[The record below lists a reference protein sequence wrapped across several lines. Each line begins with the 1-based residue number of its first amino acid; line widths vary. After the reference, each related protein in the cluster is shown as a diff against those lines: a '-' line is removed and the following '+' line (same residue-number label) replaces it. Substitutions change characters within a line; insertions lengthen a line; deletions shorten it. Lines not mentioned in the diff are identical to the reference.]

1 MKKHDEQI
9 AAPECASPPCAM
21 HEVDP
26 GYMGLAAATSLSRAL
41 SGAEREQLGNTLLR
55 DLPDAVIFADRE
67 GLIRFWNQGA
77 QRIFGYTEAEAIGQS
92 LDIIIP
98 QGLQQR
104 HWDGYDRMM
113 ATGQSR
119 HAPDELLAVPAV
131 NKSGDKLSIQFT
143 VAAVA
148 GEEGA
153 LAGIVAVLRD
163 VSTTFDELRR
173 LRAGRS

>member
-1 MKKHDEQI
+1 MKNHDDPTT
-9 AAPECASPPCAM
+9 APESASPPCAM

-26 GYMGLAAATSLSRAL
+26 AYMGLAAATSLSRAL
-41 SGAEREQLGNTLLR
+41 SGAERAQLGDTLLR

-67 GLIRFWNQGA
+67 GRIRFWNQGA

-104 HWDGYDRMM
+104 HWEGYDRMM

-163 VSTTFDELRR
+163 VSATFDEIRH
-173 LRAGRS
+173 LRAARS

>member
-1 MKKHDEQI
+1 
-9 AAPECASPPCAM
+9 
-21 HEVDP
+21 
-26 GYMGLAAATSLSRAL
+26 
-41 SGAEREQLGNTLLR
+41 
-55 DLPDAVIFADRE
+55 
-67 GLIRFWNQGA
+67 
-77 QRIFGYTEAEAIGQS
+77 
-92 LDIIIP
+92 
-98 QGLQQR
+98 
-104 HWDGYDRMM
+104 MM

-173 LRAGRS
+173 LRSGAT